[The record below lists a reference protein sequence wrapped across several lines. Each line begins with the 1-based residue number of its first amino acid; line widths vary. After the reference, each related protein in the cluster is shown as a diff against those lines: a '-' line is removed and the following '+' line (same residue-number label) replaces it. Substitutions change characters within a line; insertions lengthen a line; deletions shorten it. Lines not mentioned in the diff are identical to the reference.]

1 MNATDP
7 EPRWPLILRIA
18 FRFAFVYAVLYLPS
32 MFFNCIPGIEP
43 DTDYYVKLWDPVVL
57 WVGQYV
63 FRVEITIRPGG
74 SGDTT
79 WNYVQIF
86 IFVVLAAVVAL
97 LWSLV
102 DRRRPN
108 YRRLHAWLR
117 VVIRFALAMT
127 MFSYGSAKVIQ
138 SQFPPPSLSR
148 LSRTYGDAS
157 PMGVLWDF
165 MGLSRGY
172 HLFTGFGELL
182 GGLFLM
188 TRPTTLLGALITFGV
203 MAHVAALNLC
213 YDVPV
218 KLLSLH
224 CVAFALFLILPDAW
238 RLLSFF
244 VLDRSTPPTALPYL
258 FRWRWANIAGGILS
272 PVLLG
277 GFLIWALKDVRDM
290 EAKMASAGR
299 SPFYG
304 VWNVEKFSTDA
315 EGQTA
320 TPASQARWER
330 VFFER
335 PEFIVVQLAGDKR
348 QFFRFQLNESAHSF
362 ELSIGRPDDSQK
374 FPFTYQT
381 PDADTL
387 TIEGSLAGR
396 KIHATL
402 RRTNSGFF
410 LTNRG
415 FHWINEFPLNR

>member
-1 MNATDP
+1 MNADTP
-7 EPRWPLILRIA
+7 ELRWPLLLRIA
-18 FRFAFVYAVLYLPS
+18 FRFAFVYIVLYLPS

-43 DTDYYVKLWDPVVL
+43 DTDYSVKLWDSVVV
-57 WVGQYV
+57 WVGQHV
-63 FRVEITIRPGG
+63 FGIEITIRPAG

-79 WNYVQIF
+79 WNYVQVF
-86 IFVVLAAVVAL
+86 VFVVLAAIIAL

-117 VVIRFALAMT
+117 VAIRFALSMT

-148 LSRTYGDAS
+148 LSRIYGDSS

-165 MGLSRGY
+165 MGLSPGY
-172 HLFTGFGELL
+172 NLFTGFGELL

-188 TRPTTLLGALITFGV
+188 TRSTTLLGALITFGV

-224 CVAFALFLILPDAW
+224 SVGLALFLILPDAK

-244 VLDRSTPPTALPYL
+244 VLDRTTPPTALPHL
-258 FRWRWANIAGGILS
+258 FRWRWANIVGGILS
-272 PVLLG
+272 PLLLG
-277 GFLIWALKDVRDM
+277 GFLIWALKDVRDT
-290 EAKMASAGR
+290 EAKIASAGR

-304 VWNVEKFSTDA
+304 VWKVEKFSADA
-315 EGQTA
+315 DAQT
-320 TPASQARWER
+320 TTGSTGRWER
-330 VFFER
+330 VFFEN
-335 PEFIVVQLAGDKR
+335 PEFIVVQFGDNKR
-348 QFFRFQLNESAHSF
+348 QFFRFHLNEAAHSF
-362 ELSIGRPDDSQK
+362 TLSTGQPSGDPSFAFTYERPD
-374 FPFTYQT
+374 
-381 PDADTL
+381 PDVLIIAGT
-387 TIEGSLAGR
+387 LAGQPL
-396 KIHATL
+396 HATL
-402 RRTNSGFF
+402 RRTKSDFP
-410 LTNRG
+410 LTSRG